1 MESFKETLVACNLS
15 DLGAVGP
22 FFTWHNG
29 REGDSFIQERL
40 DRVVA
45 SPEWCEMFQG
55 VRIAVEV
62 SFTSDHAP
70 LFISLRESPM
80 LKRNKNFF
88 KYEAHW
94 GLNKECKEIV
104 KQVWRRKFVQDN
116 NWQNFNQKVK
126 QCKLH
131 LRRWERSK
139 NGNREQ
145 EIGRIKEEI
154 LSLQGAV
161 GLPQR
166 ERIKQLQEEANSLL
180 TQEDLHW
187 QQRSKELWLKC
198 GDKNTK
204 YFHACATQ
212 RRRRNLI
219 QKIQDMQGR
228 EMEFGE
234 GVERAFVDYFT
245 NLFQSDHTENIERCL
260 QGLETKVTQEMNDAL
275 LMAFTVEEVQRA
287 LRQMAPM
294 KAPGPDGLSAGF
306 FIDNWATVGEDVCNN
321 VLNVLNSGV
330 MNVGLNFTHIALVPK
345 IKAPVKVTD
354 FRPISLCNVVYKLIS
369 KVLANRLKV
378 WLPKIISPFQSAFIQ
393 GRLITD
399 NIIAAYETLH
409 TMHSKMYG
417 KKGYMAVK
425 LDMSKAYDRV

>member
-1 MESFKETLVACNLS
+1 
-15 DLGAVGP
+15 
-22 FFTWHNG
+22 
-29 REGDSFIQERL
+29 
-40 DRVVA
+40 
-45 SPEWCEMFQG
+45 
-55 VRIAVEV
+55 
-62 SFTSDHAP
+62 
-70 LFISLRESPM
+70 
-80 LKRNKNFF
+80 
-88 KYEAHW
+88 
-94 GLNKECKEIV
+94 LNKECKEIV

-260 QGLETKVTQEMNDAL
+260 QGLETKVTHEMNDAL

-294 KAPGPDGLSAGF
+294 KAPGPDGLSADF